1 MHKDTDIVGYQG
13 VEIDIGNLELGL
25 VQELVQGQK
34 HYFRAEPGL
43 EGFWVHFL
51 DFSQEQELELL
62 DASKSVAAKLVHDP
76 NSAFGGQNLVL
87 SPLVGP

>member
-1 MHKDTDIVGYQG
+1 MHKDNIVGYQG
-13 VEIDIGNLELGL
+13 VEIDNDNLELGL
-25 VQELVQGQK
+25 VQELVQGQN
-34 HYFRAEPGL
+34 HDLFVELGL
-43 EGFWVHFL
+43 EGFWVQFL

-76 NSAFGGQNLVL
+76 NTASGGQNLVL